1 MAMGRRSD
9 KKIKNCGLYKLLE
22 QEDSVMADRGFLIDD
37 DLREL
42 GVKFPNFSS
51 VLGST
56 GEHAFLRDNTKRLW
70 TKQLWNS
77 PKPFCEACVTC
88 MQAGME
94 LPTIKSQDT
103 GCSSNESAPSA
114 PMPDGDSC
122 VGESFNG
129 GLVLTVQ
136 VVHKSCGDTPECP
149 TVLPKLGMSAPPRP

>member
-1 MAMGRRSD
+1 MTFVNLVSNSRTFQVCLAALENTHFFETTPKDFGQS
-9 KKIKNCGLYKLLE
+9 NCGTLPNH
-22 QEDSVMADRGFLIDD
+22 SV
-37 DLREL
+37 
-42 GVKFPNFSS
+42 
-51 VLGST
+51 
-56 GEHAFLRDNTKRLW
+56 
-70 TKQLWNS
+70 
-77 PKPFCEACVTC
+77 KPALPC
-88 MQAGME
+88 MKAGME

-103 GCSSNESAPSA
+103 GRSSNESAPSA